1 MNELS
6 DMETELRE
14 QGADEWEEF
23 CAAELPVE
31 LQTPCPGFAMAEP
44 GVTAERLA
52 ELMQDSAILELEERY
67 TDLDQVVAIAE
78 QFQEWCAERPDGESV
93 LLQAEEGVDYWFA
106 GDLHAAFDVLL
117 AAWALVRDRAQ
128 KSGRRGCLVL
138 LGDVMDRGMDDI
150 PCLAMIE
157 DMLMRGGVDGVSVLY
172 LRGNHD
178 EALRQSPRGVFY
190 SQVVPA
196 ETADTLNELRA
207 EGPHGAAEAV
217 GRAAMELSRVAPVV
231 AELTGLGLPQNSAT
245 IMLAHGGLPH
255 LDLQE
260 YALTHADEFPVKEG
274 APLYESVP
282 EEERPKWSDDFL
294 WNRLKPRVASCPP
307 LRGMAGNYMG
317 THDVNTYRAIH
328 YRLTGRAVTC
338 LVRGHDHEPE
348 GWRLYSYDP
357 VYNEAESRDMQ
368 RNCTVLGINTMGHAA
383 DNPYFSRAL
392 PSLVHWCYGAPVITL
407 YRLPVGR

>member
-1 MNELS
+1 MELTGQ
-6 DMETELRE
+6 D
-14 QGADEWEEF
+14 ADEWADF

-31 LQTPCPGFAMAEP
+31 LRTPCPGFAMAEP
-44 GVTAERLA
+44 GVTAAELA
-52 ELMQDSAILELEERY
+52 ELVQDTAIRELAERY
-67 TDLDQVVAIAE
+67 TDLAQAVAIAE
-78 QFQEWCAERPDGESV
+78 QFQEWCAEQPDGGSV

-117 AAWALVRDRAQ
+117 AVWALIRDRAQ

-138 LGDVMDRGMDDI
+138 LGDVIDRGEDDI

-157 DMLMRGGVDGVSVLY
+157 DMLMRGGADGVRVLY

-178 EALRQSPRGVFY
+178 EALRQSPRGAFY

-196 ETADTLNELRA
+196 ETADNLNELRA

-231 AELTGLGLPQNSAT
+231 AELTGLGLPQSAAT
-245 IMLAHGGLPH
+245 IMLTHGGLPH

-274 APLYESVP
+274 APLFESVP
-282 EEERPKWSDDFL
+282 EEERAKWSDDFL
-294 WNRLKPRVASCPP
+294 WNRLRPHVASCPP
-307 LRGMAGNYMG
+307 LRGLAGNRMG
-317 THDVNTYRAIH
+317 TQDVNRYRALH
-328 YRLTGRAVTC
+328 YRLTGRAITC
-338 LVRGHDHEPE
+338 LVRGHDHEAM
-348 GWRLYSYDP
+348 GWRLYSYAP
-357 VYNEAESRDMQ
+357 VYNEVVSPDMQ
-368 RNCTVLGINTMGHAA
+368 QNCTVLGINTMGHAA

-392 PSLVHWCYGAPVITL
+392 PSLVHWCYAVPVITL

>member
-1 MNELS
+1 MDIELI
-6 DMETELRE
+6 E
-14 QGADEWEEF
+14 QEADEWADF
-23 CAAELPVE
+23 CAAELSVE

-44 GVTAERLA
+44 AVTAENLA
-52 ELMQDSAILELEERY
+52 ELMQDAAILEMEERY
-67 TDLDQVVAIAE
+67 TDLTQVVAIAE
-78 QFQEWCAERPDGESV
+78 QFQEWCAEQPDGGAV
-93 LLQAEEGVDYWFA
+93 LLQAEEDVDYWFA

-117 AAWALVRDRAQ
+117 AVWALIRDRAQ

-138 LGDVMDRGMDDI
+138 LGDVIDRGEDDI

-157 DMLMRGGVDGVSVLY
+157 DMLMKGGADGVSVLY

-196 ETADTLNELRA
+196 ETADNLNELRA
-207 EGPHGAAEAV
+207 DGPHGAAEAV

-231 AELTGLGLPQNSAT
+231 AELTGLGLPQGTAT
-245 IMLAHGGLPH
+245 IMLTHGGLPH

-274 APLYESVP
+274 APLFESVA

-294 WNRLKPRVASCPP
+294 WNRLKPHVASCPP
-307 LRGMAGNYMG
+307 LRGMAGNRMG
-317 THDVNTYRAIH
+317 TQDVNSYRALH
-328 YRLTGRAVTC
+328 CRLTGRAVTC
-338 LVRGHDHEPE
+338 LVRGHDHEAE
-348 GWRLYSYDP
+348 GWRLYSYDS
-357 VYNEAESRDMQ
+357 VYNDAVSRDMQ
-368 RNCTVLGINTMGHAA
+368 QNCTVLGINTMGHAA

-392 PSLVHWCYGAPVITL
+392 PSLVHWCYAAPVITL

>member
-1 MNELS
+1 M
-6 DMETELRE
+6 DIELRE
-14 QGADEWEEF
+14 QDADEWADF

-31 LQTPCPGFAMAEP
+31 LQSPCPGFAMAEP
-44 GVTAERLA
+44 GVIAERLA

-67 TDLDQVVAIAE
+67 TDLAQVVAIAE
-78 QFQEWCAERPDGESV
+78 QFQEWCAEQPDGGSV

-117 AAWALVRDRAQ
+117 AVWALIRDRAQ

-138 LGDVMDRGMDDI
+138 LGDVIDRGEEDI

-157 DMLMRGGVDGVSVLY
+157 DMLMRGGADGVSVLY

-196 ETADTLNELRA
+196 ETADNLNELRA

-231 AELTGLGLPQNSAT
+231 AELTGLGLPQGAAT
-245 IMLAHGGLPH
+245 IMLTHGGLPH

-274 APLYESVP
+274 APLFESVP
-282 EEERPKWSDDFL
+282 EGERPKWSDDFL
-294 WNRLKPRVASCPP
+294 WNRLKPHVASCPP
-307 LRGMAGNYMG
+307 LRGMAGNRMG
-317 THDVNTYRAIH
+317 TQDVNSYRELH
-328 YRLTGRAVTC
+328 YQLTGRAVTC
-338 LVRGHDHEPE
+338 LVRGHDHEAE

-357 VYNEAESRDMQ
+357 VYNEVVSLDMQ
-368 RNCTVLGINTMGHAA
+368 QNCTVLGINTMGHAA
-383 DNPYFSRAL
+383 DNPYFGDAL
-392 PSLVHWCYGAPVITL
+392 PSLVHWCYAAPAITL